1 MYCLPCLV
9 SLNSTQDKL
18 PPHSDKSR
26 RPSFTTGR
34 QNDRVLSTEVSY
46 IPGETEE
53 DGNLRREYVLV
64 DNTRAVEF
72 NRAVDGKSDH
82 VNYNYITCSLS
93 NATEISSQ
101 PRRPLYDRRVIPTS
115 TNYDYAAEYPLSPT
129 VNSPTTSNNNGA
141 TSPSIAI
148 NNITFP
154 PPPNSNIPPL
164 SSSPSSTAS
173 RAATN
178 ALNRALSIASKK
190 LFGHSPSRSSS
201 GHSRS
206 SPSRDLGSAP
216 PSPRRPQIILLEA
229 DGERDPLEDELLGL
243 LEELAQ
249 KTDVLTH
256 WADEMYE
263 YVKAIP
269 QSQYFLSLVFVLL
282 TIIPIH

>member
-1 MYCLPCLV
+1 M
-9 SLNSTQDKL
+9 
-18 PPHSDKSR
+18 PPNEKT
-26 RPSFTTGR
+26 RPHFLTTGR
-34 QNDRVLSTEVSY
+34 QNGRGLSTEGSF

-72 NRAVDGKSDH
+72 NRAVDGKSDEI
-82 VNYNYITCSLS
+82 NYVARSPGNHPF
-93 NATEISSQ
+93 ATEISSQ

-115 TNYDYAAEYPLSPT
+115 TTYDYAAEYPLSPT
-129 VNSPTTSNNNGA
+129 VNSPTTSNNDGA
-141 TSPSIAI
+141 PPPSTA
-148 NNITFP
+148 ITFP
-154 PPPNSNIPPL
+154 PPQNSNAVSL
-164 SSSPSSTAS
+164 SSSPSGMAS

-190 LFGHSPSRSSS
+190 LFGHSHSRS
-201 GHSRS
+201 HSRS
-206 SPSRDLGSAP
+206 SPSRDFNSAP
-216 PSPRRPQIILLEA
+216 SSPRRPQIILLESE
-229 DGERDPLEDELLGL
+229 GERDPLEDELLGL

-269 QSQYFLSLVFVLL
+269 QSQYFLLFLFVSRF
-282 TIIPIH
+282 

>member
-1 MYCLPCLV
+1 M
-9 SLNSTQDKL
+9 
-18 PPHSDKSR
+18 PPSDKSR
-26 RPSFTTGR
+26 PQSLTTGR
-34 QNDRVLSTEVSY
+34 QNGRALSTEGSY

-72 NRAVDGKSDH
+72 NRAVDGKSDR
-82 VNYNYITCSLS
+82 IIDIARSLK
-93 NATEISSQ
+93 NVTEISSQ
-101 PRRPLYDRRVIPTS
+101 PRRPLYDRRVIPTH
-115 TNYDYAAEYPLSPT
+115 TTYDYATEYPLSPA
-129 VNSPTTSNNNGA
+129 VNSPMSA
-141 TSPSIAI
+141 PSPSIAI

-154 PPPNSNIPPL
+154 PPPNSNLPPL
-164 SSSPSSTAS
+164 SSSPSSMAS

-190 LFGHSPSRSSS
+190 LFGHSHSHSHSSS
-201 GHSRS
+201 HSRS
-206 SPSRDLGSAP
+206 SPSREFNSAP
-216 PSPRRPQIILLEA
+216 PSPARPQIILLEP

-269 QSQYFLSLVFVLL
+269 QSQYFLILRILSWPLM
-282 TIIPIH
+282 IIPLY

>member
-1 MYCLPCLV
+1 
-9 SLNSTQDKL
+9 
-18 PPHSDKSR
+18 
-26 RPSFTTGR
+26 
-34 QNDRVLSTEVSY
+34 
-46 IPGETEE
+46 
-53 DGNLRREYVLV
+53 V

-82 VNYNYITCSLS
+82 VNHISLSLS
-93 NATEISSQ
+93 NALEISSQ
-101 PRRPLYDRRVIPTS
+101 PRRPLYDRRVIPTP
-115 TNYDYAAEYPLSPT
+115 TTYDYAAEYPLSPPA
-129 VNSPTTSNNNGA
+129 VNS
-141 TSPSIAI
+141 
-148 NNITFP
+148 TFP
-154 PPPNSNIPPL
+154 PPPNSNVPPL

-190 LFGHSPSRSSS
+190 LFGHSHSHSHSSS
-201 GHSRS
+201 GHS
-206 SPSRDLGSAP
+206 PSRDLSSAP

-229 DGERDPLEDELLGL
+229 DGERDPLEDKLLGL

-269 QSQYFLSLVFVLL
+269 QSKYLPLARLVASDDS
-282 TIIPIH
+282 H

>member
-1 MYCLPCLV
+1 MPSCFDHTTYP
-9 SLNSTQDKL
+9 SLFSLEKL
-18 PPHSDKSR
+18 PPQSDKVR
-26 RPSFTTGR
+26 RQSFTTGR
-34 QNDRVLSTEVSY
+34 QNGRALSTEGSF

-72 NRAVDGKSDH
+72 NRAVDGKSDR
-82 VNYNYITCSLS
+82 VNHIALSLS
-93 NATEISSQ
+93 NAIEISSQ
-101 PRRPLYDRRVIPTS
+101 PRRPLYDRRVIPTP
-115 TNYDYAAEYPLSPT
+115 TTYDYAAEYPLSPP
-129 VNSPTTSNNNGA
+129 VNSPTISNNGV

-154 PPPNSNIPPL
+154 PPPNSNVPPL

-190 LFGHSPSRSSS
+190 LFGHSHSHSHSHSSS
-201 GHSRS
+201 GHS
-206 SPSRDLGSAP
+206 PSRDLSSAP

-269 QSQYFLSLVFVLL
+269 QSKYLPFASLVASDD
-282 TIIPIH
+282 PH

>member
-1 MYCLPCLV
+1 MTKAGGNPSRLRVRMTELYQPKCHLYLEKRKKTETYAGSTFLWITLEQSSSTAQLMVGVITLIILPVCLNV
-9 SLNSTQDKL
+9 
-18 PPHSDKSR
+18 
-26 RPSFTTGR
+26 
-34 QNDRVLSTEVSY
+34 
-46 IPGETEE
+46 I
-53 DGNLRREYVLV
+53 
-64 DNTRAVEF
+64 
-72 NRAVDGKSDH
+72 
-82 VNYNYITCSLS
+82 
-93 NATEISSQ
+93 EISSQ
-101 PRRPLYDRRVIPTS
+101 PRRPLYDRKVIPTP
-115 TNYDYAAEYPLSPT
+115 TAYDYAAEYPLSPP

-141 TSPSIAI
+141 TSLPSITT

-154 PPPNSNIPPL
+154 PPPNSNVPPL

-190 LFGHSPSRSSS
+190 LFGHSHSRSHSS
-201 GHSRS
+201 SRHSRS
-206 SPSRDLGSAP
+206 SPSRDLSSAP

-269 QSQYFLSLVFVLL
+269 QSQSSVFY
-282 TIIPIH
+282 IR